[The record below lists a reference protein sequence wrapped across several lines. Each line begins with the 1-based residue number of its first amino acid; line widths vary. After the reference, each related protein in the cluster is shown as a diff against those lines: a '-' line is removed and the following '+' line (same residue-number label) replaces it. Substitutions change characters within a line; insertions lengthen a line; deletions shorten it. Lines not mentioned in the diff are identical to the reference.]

1 MLEYLEFLFVILNVL
16 EFVCTLAQNLG
27 YISMFTSIFKASN
40 EKEFEWKNNCACLLD
55 PGFIIFDIIYVT
67 AT

>member
-1 MLEYLEFLFVILNVL
+1 MRMLEYLEFLFVILNVL

-40 EKEFEWKNNCACLLD
+40 EKEFE
-55 PGFIIFDIIYVT
+55 
-67 AT
+67 